1 MMRDFNRIAL
11 YTEQLRKQ
19 WERVPDWRFGQLLAN
34 TLGHVLVEANCP
46 DIFML
51 EDDEFFEAF
60 EKVMDSMLK

>member
-1 MMRDFNRIAL
+1 MRNPERIAL
-11 YTEQLRKQ
+11 YTEQLREQ
-19 WERVPDWRFGQLLAN
+19 WERVPDWRFGQLIAN

-60 EKVMDSMLK
+60 KKVMDSICG

>member
-1 MMRDFNRIAL
+1 MRDFNRIAL
-11 YTEQLRKQ
+11 YTEKLRKQ
-19 WERVPDWRFGQLLAN
+19 WERIPDWRFGQFLAN

>member
-1 MMRDFNRIAL
+1 MRNPERIPL
-11 YTEQLRKQ
+11 YTEQLREQ

-60 EKVMDSMLK
+60 KKVMDSILN

>member
-19 WERVPDWRFGQLLAN
+19 WERVPDWRFGQLIAN
-34 TLGHVLVEANCP
+34 TLGNVLVEANCP

-60 EKVMDSMLK
+60 EKVMDSILK

>member
-1 MMRDFNRIAL
+1 MRDVNRIAL
-11 YTEQLRKQ
+11 YTEKLREQ
-19 WERVPDWRFGQLLAN
+19 WERVPDWRFGQLIAN
-34 TLGHVLVEANCP
+34 TLGNGLVEANCP

>member
-1 MMRDFNRIAL
+1 MRDFSRIAL
-11 YTEQLRKQ
+11 YTEKLRKQ
-19 WERVPDWRFGQLLAN
+19 WERIPDWRFGQLIAN

-46 DIFML
+46 DIFMI